1 MKTFDNMK
9 ILHASS
15 SFVDIKEVERL
26 MSEAECSKENDGSQL
41 NTMRNIDA
49 NEEAEQTSDN
59 QYENTSKSTYCQ
71 TVPLNYFVRSSSTQT
86 RKSMLQ
92 SNVAEK
98 GTQTYITGDSLSKLM
113 PPETVSTSSQTDAID
128 DVDISGVVD
137 DYKNDVDFEKI
148 DIPQLHAEINDNITV
163 ESEDSKS
170 PQQLE
175 NQFNDSECSNEEF
188 LATSGDESETDDECP
203 DDEVSA
209 IDEEIILTTN
219 KSIQSQLKF
228 IICEESI
235 AKTFSVCL
243 KCGSK
248 CSVSIRNKIGS
259 YCVISVSCLSAA
271 NHNISWPTA
280 PLLNRLPALNLLMA
294 SSILGTGMDSNKTLR
309 FMESMNIIRFKR
321 RELSNLQGGYVI
333 PAVYNV
339 WKVEQ
344 QTLLVGIKG
353 KPITIASD
361 MQVDSPGHSGL
372 LGAGSTLDVERNV
385 ILDTQVVK
393 VFRPFGLIK

>member
-1 MKTFDNMK
+1 M
-9 ILHASS
+9 
-15 SFVDIKEVERL
+15 
-26 MSEAECSKENDGSQL
+26 
-41 NTMRNIDA
+41 
-49 NEEAEQTSDN
+49 
-59 QYENTSKSTYCQ
+59 
-71 TVPLNYFVRSSSTQT
+71 
-86 RKSMLQ
+86 
-92 SNVAEK
+92 
-98 GTQTYITGDSLSKLM
+98 
-113 PPETVSTSSQTDAID
+113 
-128 DVDISGVVD
+128 
-137 DYKNDVDFEKI
+137 
-148 DIPQLHAEINDNITV
+148 
-163 ESEDSKS
+163 
-170 PQQLE
+170 
-175 NQFNDSECSNEEF
+175 
-188 LATSGDESETDDECP
+188 ATSGDESETDDKCP
-203 DDEVSA
+203 DNEVSA

-259 YCVISVSCLSAA
+259 FGVISVSCLSAA
-271 NHNISWPTA
+271 NHNKSWPTA

-294 SSILGTGMDSNKTLR
+294 SSILRTGMDSNKTLR
-309 FMESMNIIRFKR
+309 FMESMNIICFKR
-321 RELSNLQGGYVI
+321 RELSNLQAGYVI
-333 PAVYNV
+333 PAMHNV

-361 MQVDSPGHSGL
+361 MRVDSPGHSGL

>member
-1 MKTFDNMK
+1 MK

-15 SFVDIKEVERL
+15 SFLDIKEVECL

-41 NTMRNIDA
+41 NTMGNTDA

-59 QYENTSKSTYCQ
+59 QYEHTSKSTYCQ

-98 GTQTYITGDSLSKLM
+98 GTQTYITGDFLSKLM

-148 DIPQLHAEINDNITV
+148 DIPQLHAGINDNITV
-163 ESEDSKS
+163 ESENSKS

-175 NQFNDSECSNEEF
+175 GQFNDSECSNEEF
-188 LATSGDESETDDECP
+188 LATSGDESETDDKCP

-209 IDEEIILTTN
+209 TDEVIILTTN

-243 KCGSK
+243 KCRSK

-259 YCVISVSCLSAA
+259 YCVISVSCLSAV
-271 NHNISWPTA
+271 
-280 PLLNRLPALNLLMA
+280 NLLA
-294 SSILGTGMDSNKTLR
+294 DVNILAYYPPTKPLTFSKFTN
-309 FMESMNIIRFKR
+309 
-321 RELSNLQGGYVI
+321 
-333 PAVYNV
+333 
-339 WKVEQ
+339 
-344 QTLLVGIKG
+344 GIKYF
-353 KPITIASD
+353 
-361 MQVDSPGHSGL
+361 GHRHG
-372 LGAGSTLDVERNV
+372 
-385 ILDTQVVK
+385 
-393 VFRPFGLIK
+393 

>member
-1 MKTFDNMK
+1 MK
-9 ILHASS
+9 ILHTS
-15 SFVDIKEVERL
+15 SFFDIKEVECL

-41 NTMRNIDA
+41 NTMGNIDA

-71 TVPLNYFVRSSSTQT
+71 TVPLNYLVRSSSTQT

-113 PPETVSTSSQTDAID
+113 PPETVSTSSQTD

-148 DIPQLHAEINDNITV
+148 DIPQLHAEINNNITV
-163 ESEDSKS
+163 ESENSKS

-175 NQFNDSECSNEEF
+175 DQFNDSECSNEEF

-209 IDEEIILTTN
+209 TDEEIILTTN

-259 YCVISVSCLSAA
+259 YCVISVSCVSAA

-309 FMESMNIIRFKR
+309 FMESMNIICFKR
-321 RELSNLQGGYVI
+321 RELMSNLQAGYVI

-361 MQVDSPGHSGL
+361 MWVDSPGHSGL
-372 LGAGSTLDVERNV
+372 LGAGSGSTLDVERNV